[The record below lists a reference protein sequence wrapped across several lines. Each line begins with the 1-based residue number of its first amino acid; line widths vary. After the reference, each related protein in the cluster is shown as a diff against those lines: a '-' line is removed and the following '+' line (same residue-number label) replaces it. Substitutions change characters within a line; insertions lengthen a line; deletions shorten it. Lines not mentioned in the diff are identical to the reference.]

1 MRHLLLLVGFGCLG
15 YCAYMFGMESL
26 NQSYGNWVFEQHIAG
41 RSDVSVASYLR
52 ATPFS
57 FLVKDGTTKGS
68 EPEVKSQTPN
78 AAVATGAILGKVEIG
93 RLNLSSVVREGVDA
107 GTLSTSVGHV
117 PSSAM
122 PGHAGNFALAAHR
135 DTLFRPLRN
144 IKQNDLITFQ
154 SLTQTFT
161 YKVENTRIVK
171 PTDVSVLQSNGHDA
185 LTLITCYPFYYV
197 GSAPE
202 RVIVQARLVSQ
213 TEPAERNETLDVAA
227 RARALPHL
235 GLPIPKE

>member
-1 MRHLLLLVGFGCLG
+1 MKILFLLGGIGCLG
-15 YCAYMFGMESL
+15 YCAYMLGMGSL
-26 NQSYGNWVFEQHIAG
+26 NQSYANWVFEQHIAG
-41 RSDVSVASYLR
+41 RTDVSVARYLR
-52 ATPFS
+52 DDTPLG
-57 FLVKDGTTKGS
+57 FLVNDDAAQHRPDS
-68 EPEVKSQTPN
+68 AAPVLHTPG
-78 AAVATGAILGKVEIG
+78 AAFETGAILGKVEIG

-107 GTLSTSVGHV
+107 QTLNTAVGHV

-122 PGHAGNFALAAHR
+122 PGHLGNFALAAHR

-161 YKVENTRIVK
+161 YKVEGTSIVK
-171 PTDVSVLQSNGHDA
+171 PTDVAVLRSNGVDS

-202 RVIVQARLVSQ
+202 RFIVKARLV
-213 TEPAERNETLDVAA
+213 AETPIKSDETVAA
-227 RARALPHL
+227 ARN
-235 GLPIPKE
+235 

>member
-1 MRHLLLLVGFGCLG
+1 MKLLLSLVGLSCLG

-41 RSDVSVASYLR
+41 RQDVSVATYLR
-52 ATPFS
+52 EDTPLG
-57 FLVKDGTTKGS
+57 FLAKNGRANDNG
-68 EPEVKSQTPN
+68 PEAAPVSPN
-78 AAVATGAILGKVEIG
+78 AQATLATGTMLGKVEIG
-93 RLNLSSVVREGVDA
+93 RLNISAMVREGVDA
-107 GTLSTSVGHV
+107 QTLSTAVGHV

-144 IKQNDLITFQ
+144 IKQNDLITFR

-161 YKVENTRIVK
+161 YKVENTRIVQ
-171 PTDVSVLQSNGHDA
+171 PTDVGVLRSNGYDS

-197 GSAPE
+197 GSAPQ
-202 RVIVQARLVSQ
+202 RFIVQARLVSA
-213 TEPAERNETLDVAA
+213 TPLESNETLAAA
-227 RARALPHL
+227 RQ
-235 GLPIPKE
+235 